1 MGSVRYFALS
11 AAGGLMLAGCAMV
24 PVAASTQVVVIPS
37 MHRFHDKHPTYDY
50 ARLYTCVRA
59 KRPDLVGVELRPE
72 DIAGS
77 DDYLAKSYPPEMIA
91 LRNQHRQHIFGFDWL
106 GPELAGRPIP
116 ANWWKE
122 QSVVKK
128 LEREIAADPAM
139 ASKQDDE
146 LSAAQGELLKTTT
159 PALLADGRYDRLV
172 RARREILRR
181 QAGNGHY
188 APVVK
193 FTADRERKIGDNIA
207 AVVRANPGRT
217 IVLVMGADH
226 HGFAVE
232 RLRTEF
238 GNRIRLEAQPAC

>member
-1 MGSVRYFALS
+1 MRRVRKYILS
-11 AAGGLMLAGCAMV
+11 MAGALMLAGCASLPPA
-24 PVAASTQVVVIPS
+24 PVASVVVVPS
-37 MHRFHDKHPTYDY
+37 MHRFHDKHPTYDFD
-50 ARLYTCVRA
+50 RLYRCVRS

-72 DIAGS
+72 DIAAT

-91 LRNQHRQHIFGFDWL
+91 LRNEHRQHIVGFDWL
-106 GPELAGRPIP
+106 GSELAGRPIP
-116 ANWWKE
+116 ATWWKE

-128 LEREIAADPAM
+128 LEREMAADPAM
-139 ASKQDDE
+139 ASKEDDG
-146 LSAAQGELLKTTT
+146 LSTAQGELLKTTT

-172 RARREILRR
+172 RARRDILKR
-181 QAGNGHY
+181 QAGDGPY

-207 AVVRANPGRT
+207 AAVRANRGRT

-232 RLRTEF
+232 RLRAEF
-238 GNRIRLEAQPAC
+238 GNSIRLEAQPAC